1 MEASKVLEDNLE
13 ILEMEEMAVLKA
25 SKDLEEMVDLKI
37 LEGLKEME
45 GWHNFREKEVLV
57 EAVEEVGEVKVDM
70 LLVKTQAQKHQQWMA
85 KQQRRL
91 L

>member
-1 MEASKVLEDNLE
+1 MVNLEVLEMG
-13 ILEMEEMAVLKA
+13 EMGVLKA
-25 SKDLEEMVDLKI
+25 SKDLEVMVDLKI
-37 LEGLKEME
+37 LEVLKEME
-45 GWHNFREKEVLV
+45 GWHNFQEKEVLV
-57 EAVEEVGEVKVDM
+57 EEVEEVKVDM